1 MAERVMRG
9 LPAAPGIAAG
19 GARVL
24 IPPELTAGG
33 PLPPER
39 RAAELERA
47 QRALEAAAVEL
58 EAIAARLRSEG
69 RSAEADVVETGVL
82 MATDPSLKKAVEA
95 AVRDRGHPAA
105 AAILE
110 ASGAHAAAIAELDD
124 PLLAARAADVRSL
137 GSRAARLALD
147 APGSQGSARADG
159 PAVLVASDLGPADVA
174 ELGPEVVALALAE
187 GAVRAHAAIVA
198 RSLGIPMVVAAGE
211 ELLSVSEAEPL
222 VVDGS
227 AGLVTASP
235 SAAELARAQAAS
247 GRRAQALARSLERR
261 DLAAETADGRR
272 LSVLA
277 NVASGAEV
285 SLALAAGADGAG
297 LIRTELAFLEA
308 DAWPTRAEHRAALEP
323 ILAPLRGRL
332 TTVRVLD
339 FGGDKTP
346 PFLAGT
352 RARGTELLL
361 AEPERL
367 EDQLA
372 GILAAAAGRELE
384 LRVLL
389 PMVRSAADVVA
400 VRAALER
407 VRSGDGVPPALG
419 AMIETPEAAAAAA
432 RIADE
437 ADFLSIG
444 TNDLA
449 AAVMGHE
456 RFTSSESPAYH
467 PSVLRAIEAV
477 AAAAVDARIPLEVCG
492 EAASDPITVPLL
504 VGLGVD
510 ELSVG
515 AARVGAVREWV
526 RSLSYADSR
535 ELAERCLQANLAVE
549 VAVIGGRAARSLELL
564 ESGDAAGQSVDGDG
578 SVLAVGPQP

>member
-1 MAERVMRG
+1 MAGGVMG
-9 LPAAPGIAAG
+9 AVPAAPGIAAG

-24 IPPELTAGG
+24 LPPELSAGG

-39 RAAELERA
+39 RAAELARA

-58 EAIAARLRSEG
+58 DAIAARLRSEG

-82 MATDPSLKKAVEA
+82 MVTDPGLKKEGEA
-95 AVRDRGHPAA
+95 AVRDRGHPAP
-105 AAILE
+105 AAILK

-137 GSRAARLALD
+137 GSRAARLAVD
-147 APGSQGSARADG
+147 ARGSQGSVRADG

-198 RSLGIPMVVAAGE
+198 RSLGIPMVVAAG
-211 ELLSVSEAEPL
+211 
-222 VVDGS
+222 
-227 AGLVTASP
+227 
-235 SAAELARAQAAS
+235 R
-247 GRRAQALARSLERR
+247 
-261 DLAAETADGRR
+261 
-272 LSVLA
+272 
-277 NVASGAEV
+277 
-285 SLALAAGADGAG
+285 
-297 LIRTELAFLEA
+297 IRTELAFLDA

-389 PMVRSAADVVA
+389 PMVRSPADVVA

-419 AMIETPEAAAAAA
+419 AMIETPGAAAAAA

-456 RFTSSESPAYH
+456 RFTSTESPAYH

-477 AAAAVDARIPLEVCG
+477 AAAAVDAHIPLEVCG

-510 ELSVG
+510 E
-515 AARVGAVREWV
+515 
-526 RSLSYADSR
+526 
-535 ELAERCLQANLAVE
+535 
-549 VAVIGGRAARSLELL
+549 
-564 ESGDAAGQSVDGDG
+564 
-578 SVLAVGPQP
+578 